1 VRLGTFRAVK
11 KLSSL
16 LAIVA
21 FAISDAHAA
30 EPPAPPT
37 AADIS
42 GARALSLAATR
53 GLAGGNEGIFLNAA
67 SLAARRRYSME
78 LQWALDR
85 VGDDNRSQFL
95 GGSVVDSQI
104 GSLTGG
110 VAYTR
115 ISRAET
121 TGAVYALAL
130 ASPLSSRLFAGVTG
144 KYLRLSGEDPANAA
158 TVDASLFY
166 AIPGFS
172 IGVSGYNLVPRNHD
186 AHAPLGVGA
195 GLAIGNERRYNLT
208 ADYRT
213 DFDRAGRTTHAW
225 GFGAELLAFGNFPLR
240 GGFLRDETRDGKWW
254 TAGVGV
260 VSTTGL
266 AIDLGYQQSLDL
278 PQARVL
284 AVALKMFLLAQ

>member
-1 VRLGTFRAVK
+1 MK

-21 FAISDAHAA
+21 VVAFASADAHAA

-42 GARALSLAATR
+42 GARALSLAASR

-85 VGDDNRSQFL
+85 VGGDNRSQFL

-115 ISRAET
+115 IGRAET
-121 TGAVYALAL
+121 TGGVYALAL
-130 ASPLSSRLFAGVTG
+130 ASPLTSRLFAGVTG
-144 KYLRLSGEDPANAA
+144 KYLRLSGADPANAA

-166 AIPGFS
+166 ALPSFS
-172 IGVSGYNLVPRNHD
+172 IGVSGYNLVPTNHD
-186 AHAPLGVGA
+186 QHAPLGVGS
-195 GLAIGNERRYNLT
+195 GVSIGNERRYNFT
-208 ADYRT
+208 ADYRA
-213 DFDRAGRTTHAW
+213 DFDRAGRTTHSW
-225 GFGAELLAFGNFPLR
+225 GVGGEMLAFGNFPLR
-240 GGFLRDETRDGKWW
+240 AGFLRDEARDGKWW

-260 VSTTGL
+260 VSTSGL
-266 AIDLGYQQSLDL
+266 AIDLGYQQSLDV

-284 AVALKMFLLAQ
+284 AVALKMFLVAQ